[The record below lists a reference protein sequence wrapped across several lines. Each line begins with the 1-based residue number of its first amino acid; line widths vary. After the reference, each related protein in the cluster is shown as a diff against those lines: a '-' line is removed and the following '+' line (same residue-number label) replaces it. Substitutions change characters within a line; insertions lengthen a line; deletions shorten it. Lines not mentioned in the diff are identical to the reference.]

1 MVTTIS
7 HFIDSIA
14 IIIHKCFQVLVIY
27 IRRYDLFILPEL
39 EILYASATLL
49 LIIYNYLLDPEL
61 KHARNLEAHDDD
73 HSYTA

>member
-1 MVTTIS
+1 M
-7 HFIDSIA
+7 F
-14 IIIHKCFQVLVIY
+14 
-27 IRRYDLFILPEL
+27 DLFILPEL
-39 EILYASATLL
+39 EILCASATLL

>member
-1 MVTTIS
+1 MFS
-7 HFIDSIA
+7 GFGY
-14 IIIHKCFQVLVIY
+14 IHKTLYCLF
-27 IRRYDLFILPEL
+27 DLFILPEL

>member
-1 MVTTIS
+1 M
-7 HFIDSIA
+7 F
-14 IIIHKCFQVLVIY
+14 KNFLVIF
-27 IRRYDLFILPEL
+27 RYCVFDLFILSEL
-39 EILYASATLL
+39 EISYASATLL

>member
-1 MVTTIS
+1 MHNRLT
-7 HFIDSIA
+7 F
-14 IIIHKCFQVLVIY
+14 
-27 IRRYDLFILPEL
+27 RYCVFDLFILSEL

>member
-1 MVTTIS
+1 M
-7 HFIDSIA
+7 FPGFGY
-14 IIIHKCFQVLVIY
+14 IHNTLCLF
-27 IRRYDLFILPEL
+27 DLFILPEL

-49 LIIYNYLLDPEL
+49 LIIYNYLLDPES

>member
-7 HFIDSIA
+7 HFIDPIK
-14 IIIHKCFQVLVIY
+14 IIIHNCSIINCFWLY
-27 IRRYDLFILPEL
+27 ITRYISEL
-39 EILYASATLL
+39 GILYTSATLL